1 MKLSQK
7 LLAIYYILC
16 ATLSFYLAHWAII
29 RSEDFVFMLALFA
42 GLCMLWIAFNAEDLL

>member
-16 ATLSFYLAHWAII
+16 ATLSFYLAHLAII
-29 RSEDFVFMLALFA
+29 KSADFVFILALFM
-42 GLCMLWIAFNAEDLL
+42 GLCMLWFAFNAEDLL